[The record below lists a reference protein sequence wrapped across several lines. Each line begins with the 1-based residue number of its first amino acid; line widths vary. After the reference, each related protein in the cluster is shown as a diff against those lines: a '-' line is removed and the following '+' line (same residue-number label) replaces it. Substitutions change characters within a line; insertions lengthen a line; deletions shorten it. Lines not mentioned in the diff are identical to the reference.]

1 MSGVPFDDEAI
12 RLAVYRDLAATGRAP
27 EPPELAARLGVDQAV
42 IREGLR
48 RQAHGRHLV
57 LDTEDRVLMAHPFAS
72 VPLGFSVM
80 GRATLVGR
88 VRLGL
93 IRPAP
98 PASG

>member
-1 MSGVPFDDEAI
+1 MSGAPFDDEAI

-48 RQAHGRHLV
+48 RLAAGRRYGTGHIV
-57 LDTEDRVLMAHPFAS
+57 
-72 VPLGFSVM
+72 
-80 GRATLVGR
+80 VGR

-93 IRPAP
+93 VRPAP